1 MPAVSILLP
10 NQVVVQQQQ
19 QQRRRPVIPE
29 LLLRPFIMP
38 MMPVVPLLS
47 AQREHPSS
55 QCMYSGDNGGG
66 DDEHGEDAAP
76 RPADE
81 YQYDQLQPA

>member
-10 NQVVVQQQQ
+10 NQAVVQQQQQQ

-55 QCMYSGDNGGG
+55 QYMFSGIDGGG

-76 RPADE
+76 RPPDA
-81 YQYDQLQPA
+81 Y